1 MRWLWQLQLSNQFNG
16 KFSLTGDSNWT
27 TFVMKARELRKH
39 NPAFRVTVVTPC
51 NHQIHEDVSQ
61 ELMKHGLNEFVVQ
74 LECWVPTNAVLSR
87 YHFDIADWT
96 ATLMSTYPHIVYIND
111 PCLVGNIRA
120 LLTQLKLK
128 SFLISQCHFLDSP
141 QVPLVPVDCTYW
153 NRTVEATE
161 KADLNIWHCQ
171 TQALEWADLHPFNHH
186 KSVVWKSGH
195 STTMLDEPI
204 NMNNL
209 RFDYASIPHGARVVW
224 VPNRI
229 GGLGKSFDYT
239 NNGRFLFDEL
249 PKVKN
254 KDFIVLCGNPSQKI
268 TNQELTALVPQ
279 YMELVPGAMNY
290 DEYKWC
296 TQRADIVVSLYDK
309 DSNGGIAVL
318 EAIYHG
324 AIPLMPDINEY
335 SRYFSDANFPYGPRV
350 NGELSDIAET
360 LDCLQVWMDEPAMPT
375 IRSKLQE
382 AISQYSIENST
393 KNFYEALNAKLNE
406 KLPAV

>member
-1 MRWLWQLQLSNQFNG
+1 MRWLWQLQLSNQFDG

-27 TFVMKARELRKH
+27 MFIAKARELKKLD
-39 NPAFRVTVVTPC
+39 PDLSIYVVVPRSQQT
-51 NHQIHEDVSQ
+51 HEDVRH
-61 ELMKHGLNEFVVQ
+61 ELMKNGLNECVKP
-74 LECWVPTNAVLSR
+74 LEMWVPTNAILSR
-87 YHFDIADWT
+87 YHFNITEWDEIFGIS
-96 ATLMSTYPHIVYIND
+96 MPHIVYIND
-111 PCLVGNIRA
+111 PCLVGNVRA
-120 LLTQLKLK
+120 LLAQWK
-128 SFLISQCHFLDSP
+128 SKSLLISQCHFLDSHLT
-141 QVPLVPVDCTYW
+141 PLVPADCTYW

-161 KADLNIWHCQ
+161 KADLNVWHCRSQ
-171 TQALEWADLHPFNHH
+171 MMEWADLHPFNFE

-209 RFDYASIPHGARVVW
+209 RFDPASIPHSARVVW

-249 PKVKN
+249 PNCKE

-268 TNQELTALVPQ
+268 TNDEIAERVPQ
-279 YMELVPGAMNY
+279 YKKLVDGALNY

-296 TQRADIVVSLYDK
+296 TQRADMVVALYDK

-324 AIPLMPDINEY
+324 AVPLMPDINEY
-335 SRYFSDANFPYGPRV
+335 SKYYDDGNWPYGPRV
-350 NGELSDIAET
+350 SYDLHDIASSF
-360 LDCLQVWMDEPAMPT
+360 DCLHSWMNEPVMVHLRER
-375 IRSKLQE
+375 IQK
-382 AISQYSIENST
+382 AIEKHSIENAT
-393 KNFYEALNAKLNE
+393 KEFYEVLSAKLS
-406 KLPAV
+406 AI

>member
-1 MRWLWQLQLSNQFNG
+1 MRWLWQLQLSNQFDG

-27 TFVMKARELRKH
+27 MFIAKARELKKH
-39 NPAFRVTVVTPC
+39 DPDIQIYLVVPFLT
-51 NHQIHEDVSQ
+51 HIHEDIHH
-61 ELMKHGLNEFVVQ
+61 ELVRNGILGYVYVFQM
-74 LECWVPTNAVLSR
+74 WVPRNAILSR
-87 YHFDIADWT
+87 YHFDIGSWESLLTDVK
-96 ATLMSTYPHIVYIND
+96 PDIVYMND

-120 LLTQLKLK
+120 VMTHLK
-128 SFLISQCHFLDSP
+128 SKALLISQCHFLDSP
-141 QVPLVPVDCTYW
+141 ETPLVPVDCTYW

-161 KADLNIWHCQ
+161 KADLNVWHCT
-171 TQALEWADLHPFNHH
+171 TQMMEWADLHPFNHH

-195 STTMLDEPI
+195 STEMLDEPI

-209 RFDYASIPHGARVVW
+209 RFDYNSIPHGAKVVW

-239 NNGRFLFDEL
+239 NNGRFLFEEL
-249 PKVKN
+249 PKVIN
-254 KDFIVLCGNPSQKI
+254 RNFIVLCGNPSQKI
-268 TNQELTALVPQ
+268 TNQELTALVPE

-335 SRYFSDANFPYGPRV
+335 SRYFEDASFPYAPRV
-350 NGELSDIAET
+350 MGDLLDIANT
-360 LDCLQVWMDEPAMPT
+360 LDVLQMWMNEPAMPE
-375 IRSKLQE
+375 IRRRLQK
-382 AISQYSIENST
+382 AIEQHSIENAT
-393 KNFYEALNAKLNE
+393 KQFYEALSAKLS
-406 KLPAV
+406 AI

>member
-1 MRWLWQLQLSNQFNG
+1 MRWLWQLQLSNQFDG

-27 TFVMKARELRKH
+27 MFIAKARELKKH
-39 NPAFRVTVVTPC
+39 DPDISIIVVVPKFS
-51 NHQIHEDVSQ
+51 QIHEDVHH
-61 ELMKHGLNEFVVQ
+61 ELMKHGLSGHVSPFQ
-74 LECWVPTNAVLSR
+74 MWVPLNPILSR
-87 YHFDIADWT
+87 YHFDMVEWT
-96 ATLMSTYPHIVYIND
+96 TILMMQYPHVVYIND

-120 LLTQLKLK
+120 LLTHHKLK
-128 SFLISQCHFLDSP
+128 SLLISQCHFLDSP
-141 QVPLVPVDCTYW
+141 QVPLVPKDCTYW

-161 KADLNIWHCQ
+161 KADLNVWHCH
-171 TQALEWADLHPFNHH
+171 TQMMEWADLHPFNHH

-195 STTMLDEPI
+195 STEMLDEPI
-204 NMNNL
+204 NMSNL
-209 RFDYASIPHGARVVW
+209 RFDPNSIPHSARVVW

-254 KDFIVLCGNPSQKI
+254 KNFIVLCGNPSQKI
-268 TNQELTALVPQ
+268 SNQELTTLVPE

-296 TQRADIVVSLYDK
+296 TQRADIVVALYDK

-324 AIPLMPDINEY
+324 AIPLMPDLNEY
-335 SRYFSDANFPYGPRV
+335 SRYFNEANFPNSPRV
-350 NGELSDIAET
+350 SADLSDIPET
-360 LDCLQVWMDEPAMPT
+360 LDVLQMWMNEPIMPT
-375 IRSKLQE
+375 IRSNLQK
-382 AISQYSIENST
+382 AIGVHSIENAT
-393 KNFYEALNAKLNE
+393 KRFYEVLSAKLS
-406 KLPAV
+406 AI